1 MLYQRNG
8 LVEIASTNQFV
19 DWTGEPELSLVAAEC
34 IAAKTRIRFLT
45 SLTSPLSQAQEAIL
59 GRDGEHVPQDF
70 SIFTQHNKKSRL
82 LLGPV
87 RFANVSSQYLVLE
100 CYLSLSWH
108 DCNPNAMLTLQSD
121 GRTMC
126 ICTIKNIPHGAEITV
141 SYGSDYC
148 RSNIFMAQFKYS
160 DCNLSVGKKN
170 GLCLCMTCREQK
182 KGGYRYTKQQWE
194 WHMHNSA
201 SIQGAL
207 PPAARVTNSV
217 AERESDQRQPRR

>member
-1 MLYQRNG
+1 
-8 LVEIASTNQFV
+8 
-19 DWTGEPELSLVAAEC
+19 
-34 IAAKTRIRFLT
+34 
-45 SLTSPLSQAQEAIL
+45 
-59 GRDGEHVPQDF
+59 
-70 SIFTQHNKKSRL
+70 
-82 LLGPV
+82 
-87 RFANVSSQYLVLE
+87 
-100 CYLSLSWH
+100 
-108 DCNPNAMLTLQSD
+108 MLTLQSD
-121 GRTMC
+121 GRTTC

-141 SYGSDYC
+141 SYGGDYC
-148 RSNIFMAQFKYS
+148 RSNIFMAPFKYS

-217 AERESDQRQPRR
+217 AERESDQRQPRRYSRELKAIVDRTHFQHHPSHDTESTHSRTATASRSTSVTASTTRKTV